1 MAIDRWTSFART
13 AAMAAALASTLTIM
27 PPAAAQTLKVVMHS
41 DVKILDPIW
50 TTAYIVRN
58 HGYMIYDTL
67 LAVDAQLNIRPQML
81 EGWKVSDDKLT
92 WTFTLREGLKFHDG
106 APVTAEDC
114 VASLKRWGSRDAM
127 GQKLMGFTQELKV
140 VDARTFQLILK
151 EPYGL
156 VLQSLSKPSALVP
169 FIMPKRVADTP
180 GTTQISDFIGSGP
193 FVFRRDLWRPGEKI
207 VYEKNKDYKP
217 RSEPASGLA
226 GGKVVY
232 LDRVEWVAMPDSQ
245 TTVNALINGEIDI
258 IEQPVI
264 EQLPLLEADK
274 NIEVRDFNP
283 LGSQYNFRFNTLH
296 KPFDD
301 PKARQAVA
309 YALNQR
315 DFLVAGIGNP
325 KYFRECKA
333 LFICGTNLATDKG
346 FEDKLNSDFAKA
358 RALLKEANY
367 DGTPIVLLYATDT
380 NTGRLTPVVKALL
393 EKAGFTVDMQSMDWQ
408 TVVSRRTKKDPPGAG
423 GWHGFMTSWVSAD
436 LLDPIMSAYVGAACD
451 KATFGWPCDP
461 KIEQLRDAYARATDP
476 AQQKALA
483 EAIQVRIS
491 EYPTHV
497 QLGQFNIPM
506 ARRRNISGNLESP
519 APVFWNVKKN

>member
-264 EQLPLLEADK
+264 EQLPLLEAD
-274 NIEVRDFNP
+274 FNP

-519 APVFWNVKKN
+519 APVFWNVNKN